1 MSGVGV
7 RWVCLCV
14 RRAWCVCVSKV
25 GVWDRCVGRVRVCG
39 WVSRARVESARL
51 NCEGEGGCVSA
62 RLWSA
67 WLWSW

>member
-1 MSGVGV
+1 M
-7 RWVCLCV
+7 
-14 RRAWCVCVSKV
+14 CVCVSKV

-62 RLWSA
+62 RRCVEGE
-67 WLWSW
+67 